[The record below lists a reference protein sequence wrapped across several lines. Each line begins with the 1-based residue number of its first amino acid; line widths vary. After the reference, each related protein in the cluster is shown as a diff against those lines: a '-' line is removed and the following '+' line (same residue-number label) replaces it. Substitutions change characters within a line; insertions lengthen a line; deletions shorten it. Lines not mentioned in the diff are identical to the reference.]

1 MIEIVSLTI
10 ETTPHRLPL
19 GMGLKNGA
27 YMKRSISG
35 LGIVGLNGGVWTSHW
50 GLEIMSEG

>member
-27 YMKRSISG
+27 YMKRSITG
-35 LGIVGLNGGVWTSHW
+35 LGIVGLNGGVW
-50 GLEIMSEG
+50 G

>member
-10 ETTPHRLPL
+10 ETTLHRLPL

-27 YMKRSISG
+27 YMKRSIYG